1 MIPLNVYDNDD
12 NVSGDDDDDDYDDD
26 DDDNV
31 YGYFWYLW
39 SKDAAWLQRLSS
51 GFEPISSFFRQ
62 VIRPIPVFWHF
73 HLWAQRQNIPMYP
86 DDDDVFQKKCYH
98 Q

>member
-1 MIPLNVYDNDD
+1 MMITLNVYDNDD
-12 NVSGDDDDDDYDDD
+12 NDDDDD

-73 HLWAQRQNIPMYP
+73 HLWAQRQNIPMCP